1 MKRILPVLAMAV
13 VLAGCGDDNSKTA
26 SNTATTPASPTV
38 TNTPYSMNYLGTLAA
53 ADKQAV
59 KTVDVASLNKALSEF
74 NVQEGRFPKTLQELV
89 PSYIAHVPEAPF
101 GYKLNYDA
109 TAGEVTV
116 TKVAQ

>member
-1 MKRILPVLAMAV
+1 MAMAA
-13 VLAGCGDDNSKTA
+13 VLAGCGDDNSKTS
-26 SNTATTPASPTV
+26 SNTAPPPVA
-38 TNTPYSMNYLGTLAA
+38 TNTPYSLNYLGTLAA

-74 NVQEGRFPKTLQELV
+74 NVQEGRFPKTLAELV
-89 PSYIAHVPEAPF
+89 PSYIAHVPEAPV